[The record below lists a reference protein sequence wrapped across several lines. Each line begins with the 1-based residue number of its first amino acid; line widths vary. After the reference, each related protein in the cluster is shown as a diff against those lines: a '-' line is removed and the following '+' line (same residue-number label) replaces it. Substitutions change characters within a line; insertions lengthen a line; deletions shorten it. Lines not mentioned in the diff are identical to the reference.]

1 MPTHPI
7 YTNQISSYPAASRKR
22 WKSSPL
28 EQKKLLSHLEVQQK
42 IPIITW
48 NTFFLLC
55 FCFCFHGIQQIY
67 SPSPSPP
74 QKKHITKTTNVAMS
88 FVWICIYIYNIY
100 NIYIYTY
107 SKQKK
112 HPKSS
117 PPPPK
122 SEKSPQR
129 RSIVV
134 RKLDVGDRP
143 PSPTN
148 LQPHPLPPGGLE
160 NLDGCMFRS
169 LNAVK
174 ECISGQ
180 NCKIS
185 PTADWSWNFQGF
197 PLLNHHFSTIRP

>member
-28 EQKKLLSHLEVQQK
+28 EQKKTSKSLGSPTKNPNHHMPETPFFCCVFVFVSMASNK
-42 IPIITW
+42 FIPPP
-48 NTFFLLC
+48 
-55 FCFCFHGIQQIY
+55 H
-67 SPSPSPP
+67 PP
-74 QKKHITKTTNVAMS
+74 QKKTHNKNHQCCHVLCLNMY
-88 FVWICIYIYNIY
+88 IYIYY
-100 NIYIYTY
+100 IYIHIFKT
-107 SKQKK
+107 KK
-112 HPKSS
+112 ASEIFP

-185 PTADWSWNFQGF
+185 PTAD
-197 PLLNHHFSTIRP
+197 